1 MPTYISSLKVLQCSM
16 RKEDHLIITG
26 LGTEFCIIM
35 CVCTFAGYFLD
46 KKFETSPLFILLGVA
61 GGFALA
67 LYVLIKTALNISK
80 KWERQNKEK
89 K

>member
-1 MPTYISSLKVLQCSM
+1 M

-35 CVCTFAGYFLD
+35 CVGTFAGYFLD

-61 GGFALA
+61 GGFALG
-67 LYVLIKTALNISK
+67 LYVLISTALSISK
-80 KWERQNKEK
+80 KWERHSKEGK
-89 K
+89 

>member
-1 MPTYISSLKVLQCSM
+1 MI

-35 CVCTFAGYFLD
+35 CAGTFAGYFLD

-61 GGFALA
+61 GGFALG
-67 LYVLIKTALNISK
+67 LYVLIHTALSLSK
-80 KWERQNKEK
+80 KWEKQNKEVK
-89 K
+89 